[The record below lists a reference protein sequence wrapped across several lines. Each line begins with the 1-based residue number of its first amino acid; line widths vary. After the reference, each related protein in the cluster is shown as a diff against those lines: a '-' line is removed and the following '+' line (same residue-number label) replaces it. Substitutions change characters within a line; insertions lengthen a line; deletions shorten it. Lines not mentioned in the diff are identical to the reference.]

1 MKKQTMENLIE
12 DRKGRSLLAGDL
24 VMLMDADDL
33 ENDEIIH
40 SRGDILQYIG
50 GNDDNIGCFIHCT
63 TRQRTDFFA
72 DRTLKLNKNRIT
84 I

>member
-1 MKKQTMENLIE
+1 MENLIE

-33 ENDEIIH
+33 ENDEVIH

-50 GNDDNIGCFIHCT
+50 GNDDNIGCFIHCA

-72 DRTLKLNKNRIT
+72 DRTLKLNKNQIRIWKH
-84 I
+84 